1 MRTPG
6 GRAVVFGLLVLGA
19 AGCWLPPVI
28 ALLIGGFAFVIALL
42 SPTDNREEPL
52 R

>member
-1 MRTPG
+1 MLTPR
-6 GRAVVFGLLVLGA
+6 GRAVVFGLLVLVA
-19 AGCWLPPVI
+19 TWCWLPPVI